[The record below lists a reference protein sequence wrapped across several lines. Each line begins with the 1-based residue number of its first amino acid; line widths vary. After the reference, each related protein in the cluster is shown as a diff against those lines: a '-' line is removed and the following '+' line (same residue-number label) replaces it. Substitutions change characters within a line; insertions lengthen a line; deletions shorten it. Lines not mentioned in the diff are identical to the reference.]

1 MLNISIGEIQRN
13 TAILSNLTEPLAVFD
28 RRKNK
33 QVATI
38 YPVQGKADTPNI
50 VEELA
55 GSLRKYTTIY
65 LNDEELDEAIR
76 KSSEAAAVERY
87 QRYLQQCEEDDKKA

>member
-33 QVATI
+33 QVAII
-38 YPVQGKADTPNI
+38 YPVQSQAKTPSI

-55 GSLRKYTTIY
+55 GKYKHFIKIN

-76 KSSEAAAVERY
+76 KSSEEAAVERY
-87 QRYLQQCEEDDKKA
+87 QRYLQQCEEDDKKI